1 MSNAMNQ
8 PLDAYAALGWKL
20 VPVHRE
26 KRHPHYNGWPTTEFT
41 IEHIMK
47 DMRDGHGVGVQ
58 TGPASNWLIAADLDS
73 HYARVCAPDFLPRT
87 LEIAKEGER
96 EGLSSLWIYYS
107 IGARKIKVSPLDTKA
122 DKGAVVELLG
132 APGGQGRQFIVPPS
146 RHPKKGSYVWVD
158 GFDPERIVTTEA
170 KDLERCVRHL
180 GAAALIAEHLP
191 DSGRHEL
198 SKALAGLMLRDDR
211 EDLETVESI
220 LESAWAARGGDF
232 RAAVQNARDTAKNLA
247 AGKKITGGKEVNK
260 TVKGLAGKIA
270 DALGWEERDRPMT
283 PEERKARADR
293 AWAECKELAKSD
305 DILSRVYALQ
315 QQDGL
320 VGEERN
326 AKIMQLASATRYM
339 GRPMSVIV
347 NGESS
352 GGKSFLLKETLKTL
366 PEEATHV
373 LQSVS
378 DKALAYIGEN
388 TLTDKFLLIYELGG
402 LGKEGEQGIE
412 MVKQLLTEGRI
423 DRQIAES
430 TGDGVRGRRVYA
442 EGPTGLWTT
451 TTKNAVDGELQNR
464 ALTLTIDESPHQ
476 TELIIKGRRNRKK
489 RVRAD
494 FATVKALHTWLAGQ
508 RGDVDVPFEDVI
520 ADGVDTR
527 AVRMRRFY
535 DYIMELVEAHAL
547 LHRATRDTDA
557 DGFVLAKPED
567 YAAVY
572 KLVKDI
578 VAVAAEVAISD
589 SLRET
594 VEAARRVFDSH
605 KKLTRASL
613 AQELGVTES
622 TASRRLGSATSAGY
636 LKHDPEGK
644 GKTKIYVTGDIQL
657 PDMAEPA
664 IPDPEEIWEA
674 MKAAYADAC
683 KRATRALTPTP
694 STGDE
699 ILSALSRAHP
709 DCTHRA
715 HMDKQGRVDTE
726 KPHRNGNS
734 SEGVSGEKSFF
745 GPHVHALHTCTHE
758 ETPSENGSVHPNVH
772 TPVHA
777 SEGDADPLGERRPYG
792 WRLQEDAKQWLSYM
806 AVLASSGLP
815 PHVLLKVLHWW
826 LLVPPRR
833 VQRWQEIY
841 YNDPA
846 RYHELPIRE
855 KIGLRAWVR
864 ENVAMRQVTSP
875 QSSYHLK
882 HVAESFLGFY
892 VSNASMKGALIE
904 AGYEPV
910 WEYRK
915 INMGFRCGPKP
926 RSTWAAQPNG
936 KKRRY
941 GVKNRSARKR
951 RGANK

>member
-1 MSNAMNQ
+1 MSNANNQ
-8 PLDAYAALGWKL
+8 TLDAYAALGWKL
-20 VPVHRE
+20 VPVHGE
-26 KRHPHYNGWPTTEFT
+26 KRHPHYNGWPTTEFS
-41 IEHIMK
+41 IEHILK

-96 EGLSSLWIYYS
+96 EGLSSLWLYYS
-107 IGARKIKVSPLDTKA
+107 IGARKIKAIPLDTKA

-132 APGGQGRQFIVPPS
+132 APEGQGRQFIVPPS
-146 RHPKKGSYVWVD
+146 THPKKGSYVWVD
-158 GFDPERIVTTEA
+158 EFDPGRVATIEA
-170 KDLERCVRHL
+170 SELEKRVRNL
-180 GAAALIAEHLP
+180 AVSALIAEHLP
-191 DSGRHEL
+191 KSGRHEFSL
-198 SKALAGLMLRDDR
+198 ALAGLMLRDGR
-211 EDLETVESI
+211 EELETVESI
-220 LESAWAARGGDF
+220 LESAWAARGGDSQ
-232 RAAVQNARDTAKNLA
+232 AAVKNAQDTAKNLA
-247 AGKKITGGKEVNK
+247 EGGKNVTGGKEVNK

-305 DILSRVYALQ
+305 DILSCVYALQ

-326 AKIMQLASATRYM
+326 AKIMQLVSATRYM
-339 GRPMSVIV
+339 GQPMSVIV

-489 RVRAD
+489 RLRAD
-494 FATVKALHTWLAGQ
+494 FAPVKALHTWLSGQ
-508 RGDVDVPFEDVI
+508 GGDADVPFEDVI

-547 LHRATRDTDA
+547 LHRASREVDSDE
-557 DGFVLAKPED
+557 FVIAKPED

-578 VAVAAEVAISD
+578 VAVAAEVAIND

-657 PDMAEPA
+657 PDKAEPA

-674 MKAAYADAC
+674 MEAAYADAC

-694 STGDE
+694 STGNE
-699 ILSALSRAHP
+699 VLSALSRAHP

-745 GPHVHALHTCTHE
+745 RTSRARTAHMHA
-758 ETPSENGSVHPNVH
+758 
-772 TPVHA
+772 
-777 SEGDADPLGERRPYG
+777 
-792 WRLQEDAKQWLSYM
+792 
-806 AVLASSGLP
+806 
-815 PHVLLKVLHWW
+815 
-826 LLVPPRR
+826 
-833 VQRWQEIY
+833 
-841 YNDPA
+841 
-846 RYHELPIRE
+846 
-855 KIGLRAWVR
+855 
-864 ENVAMRQVTSP
+864 
-875 QSSYHLK
+875 
-882 HVAESFLGFY
+882 
-892 VSNASMKGALIE
+892 
-904 AGYEPV
+904 
-910 WEYRK
+910 
-915 INMGFRCGPKP
+915 
-926 RSTWAAQPNG
+926 
-936 KKRRY
+936 
-941 GVKNRSARKR
+941 
-951 RGANK
+951 